1 MTTGYKIND
10 LTIVKKVCSTLFKD
24 TDLASID
31 DIVKAI
37 KPLPEIVALF
47 EVY

>member
-10 LTIVKKVCSTLFKD
+10 PTIVKKVCSTLFKD

-31 DIVKAI
+31 DVVKAI
-37 KPLPEIVALF
+37 KPLPELVALF